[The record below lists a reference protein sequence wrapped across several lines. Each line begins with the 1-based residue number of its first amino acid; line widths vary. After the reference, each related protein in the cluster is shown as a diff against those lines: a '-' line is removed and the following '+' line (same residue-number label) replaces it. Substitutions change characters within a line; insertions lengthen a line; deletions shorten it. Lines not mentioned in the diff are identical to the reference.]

1 MNKKIIFFDI
11 DGTLLDH
18 EKKVPSTTKE
28 SIRELKGAGHIV
40 AIATGRAPYHFEEL
54 REELGIN
61 SYVCM
66 NGQYVV
72 HEGKPIYG
80 NPLAQDALQKLT
92 EQAVEFDHPIIYA
105 GSEAMKMNVTE
116 HVHIDSSWGELKL
129 TIPEYDPE
137 YYLGRDIYQAIVFC
151 TEDEEAAYV
160 NNFAG
165 RFDFVR
171 WGPYGIDVLPSG
183 GSKAEGIKQ
192 LIQLLHIDLEDTI
205 AFGDYLNDLEMLSY
219 VGHGVAMGNAPEIV
233 KKAARH
239 ITRDVDQDG
248 IQYGLRLLGLL
259 GKEPQEIV

>member
-1 MNKKIIFFDI
+1 MKKIIFFDI

-18 EKKVPSTTKE
+18 EKKVPATTRE
-28 SIRELKGAGHIV
+28 SIRHLKKAGHIV
-40 AIATGRAPYHFEEL
+40 AIATGRAPYHFKEL
-54 REELGIN
+54 REELDID
-61 SYVCM
+61 SYVCL

-72 HEGKPIYG
+72 YEGKPIYG
-80 NPLAQDALQKLT
+80 NPLAQDSLQQIT
-92 EQAVEFDHPIIYA
+92 EQAVHLDHPIIYA

-151 TEDEEAAYV
+151 TEEEEAAYTKS
-160 NNFAG
+160 FEG
-165 RFDFVR
+165 KFDFVR
-171 WGPYGIDVLPSG
+171 WGPYGIDVLPAG

-192 LIQLLHIDLEDTI
+192 LIAMLDINVEDTI

-233 KKAARH
+233 KQAARYV
-239 ITRDVDQDG
+239 TRDVAQDG
-248 IQYGLRLLGLL
+248 IKHGLQMLGLL
-259 GKEPQEIV
+259 GREAQEIV